1 MTLAAAKP
9 ECLAQWLSRPVTRLL
24 LQTRLTPNQVT
35 AANLLVGLAA
45 LAGLAA
51 GGSGWGA
58 AGALLLQG
66 YYILDHCDGE
76 VARARGLTSPAGFWL
91 DRGVDVLVHTLL
103 FPALAVAESRRTG
116 EMIPLWLG
124 AVAAVA
130 IAAIFA
136 SFARQR
142 IGAAPRP
149 VRAMGRPAAAAVRAL
164 RLRRIL
170 KWLAAGDFSLLVLLV
185 ILLDLTRPLLWAA
198 AAGAPLYLAAIF
210 LLGLEDPGG

>member
-103 FPALAVAESRRTG
+103 FPALAVTESRRTG
-116 EMIPLWLG
+116 TGTPLWLG
-124 AVAAVA
+124 AVAAVS
-130 IAAIFA
+130 IAAILAVFL
-136 SFARQR
+136 RQR
-142 IGAAPRP
+142 LGTAAQRP
-149 VRAMGRPAAAAVRAL
+149 PALRPAS
-164 RLRRIL
+164 RLRPTLQR
-170 KWLAAGDFSLLVLLV
+170 LAAGDFSLMVLLV
-185 ILLDLTRPLLWAA
+185 VLLDLTRPLLWAA
-198 AAGAPLYLAAIF
+198 AVGAPLYLLAIF

>member
-136 SFARQR
+136 AFAGQR
-142 IGAAPRP
+142 HGTAAL
-149 VRAMGRPAAAAVRAL
+149 PASAKGWAP
-164 RLRRIL
+164 RLRRTL
-170 KWLAAGDFSLLVLLV
+170 QWLAAGDFSLLVLLV

>member
-116 EMIPLWLG
+116 TGTPLWLG
-124 AVAAVA
+124 AVAAVS
-130 IAAIFA
+130 IAAILAVFL
-136 SFARQR
+136 RQR
-142 IGAAPRP
+142 LGTAAQRP
-149 VRAMGRPAAAAVRAL
+149 PALRPAS
-164 RLRRIL
+164 RLRPTLQR
-170 KWLAAGDFSLLVLLV
+170 LAAGDFSLMVLLV
-185 ILLDLTRPLLWAA
+185 VLLDLTRPLLWAA
-198 AAGAPLYLAAIF
+198 AVGAPLYLLAIF